1 MPEQDPRPNYKLKAA
16 RKRKM
21 WTIPEAAE
29 KVGVDP
35 QTYWRWENQVHQ
47 PQAYSLRKLCKVFG
61 MSAEDLGFGR
71 SSEGVDQAQQIE
83 ESVAEEKR
91 RDEATKPIGA
101 SDHQGSSFIRLTPE
115 QVAVLLSLLKDSA
128 MAHFDPKKRKTLQ
141 QLLIA
146 VSLAMVEPQ
155 KLIDPELWGQMSLLT
170 TEIAINEET
179 LDRFDKLISLCWRLL
194 KGNDLMTVEY
204 LLPMFLPE
212 VGALAQQPSKYQKVV
227 AGFTAQAHII
237 KSLIVGHQDDLQSK
251 LTECSYAIEYSRLA
265 ENPNFEVTALIQQ
278 AVALDYKKQHDKS
291 LQIYQQ
297 AFSSVKNV
305 SPLLGT
311 RILAG
316 LAGSYARC
324 GQQEQEARRYLDLAQ
339 EMMPVRPEDDPSS
352 LYADCGRFT
361 LSLWEGR
368 MYFELDQI
376 DQAFEVFSQVEN
388 QQDIP
393 ERIRTEFLNHML
405 ETSIAQGDLDKS
417 IFCLKRAGK
426 AAVTLKSDRRQREVH
441 EACQMM
447 LTIWRQDRKRIRD
460 AAAEA
465 FSTSSRLHPT

>member
-1 MPEQDPRPNYKLKAA
+1 MPEQVPKPNYKLKAA
-16 RKRKM
+16 RERKI

-29 KVGVDP
+29 KVGVDS
-35 QTYWRWENQVHQ
+35 QTYWRWENYVHQ
-47 PQAYSLRKLCKVFG
+47 PHAYSLRKLCEVFG
-61 MSAEDLGFGR
+61 MSREDLGFGR
-71 SSEGVDQAQQIE
+71 SSKSVDQAQQIE
-83 ESVAEEKR
+83 ESVTEEKR
-91 RDEATKPIGA
+91 RDEATKPTIGA
-101 SDHQGSSFIRLTPE
+101 SNHQGPSFIRLTPE
-115 QVAVLLSLLKDSA
+115 QVAVLLSLLKVSA
-128 MAHFDPKKRKTLQ
+128 MAHFDPKKRKTLR
-141 QLLIA
+141 QLIIA
-146 VSLAMVEPQ
+146 VSLAMGEPQ
-155 KLIDPELWGQMSLLT
+155 KFIDAKSWGQMPLLT
-170 TEIAINEET
+170 SEIAIDEET

-204 LLPMFLPE
+204 LLSMFLPE
-212 VGALAQQPSKYQKVV
+212 VEALAQQPSKYQKIV
-227 AGFTAQAHII
+227 AGFTAQAHIL
-237 KSLIVGHQDDLQSK
+237 KSLVVGHQDDLQSK
-251 LTECSYAIEYSRLA
+251 LAECSYAIEYSRLA
-265 ENPNFEVTALIQQ
+265 ENPNLEVTALIQQ

-297 AFSSVKNV
+297 AFSSVQNV

-324 GQQEQEARRYLDLAQ
+324 GQQEQEARRYLELAR
-339 EMMPVRPEDDPSS
+339 ETMPVRPENDPSF

-368 MYFELDQI
+368 IYFELDQI

-388 QQDIP
+388 QTDTP

-426 AAVTLKSDRRQREVH
+426 AAVDLKSDRRQREVH

-447 LTIWRQDRKRIRD
+447 LTMWRQDRKRIRD
-460 AAAEA
+460 AAAEV
-465 FSTSSRLHPT
+465 FST